1 VTRACIANFPI
12 GERYKV
18 SFRWELFNAFNRAN
32 FGDPAVGTGVG
43 QSGQISS
50 AAPARIIA
58 IVSEIRGAADQRC
71 PLSIFNLV
79 PAGLRTSMR
88 RCIELTQAELSWR

>member
-1 VTRACIANFPI
+1 MPQPQYTFGNSGRGFLEGPGKFNVDMGVHRNFPI

-50 AAPARIIA
+50 AAPARIMQLA
-58 IVSEIRGAADQRC
+58 LKV
-71 PLSIFNLV
+71 IF
-79 PAGLRTSMR
+79 
-88 RCIELTQAELSWR
+88 